1 MQSIVAKAWKSFP
14 TLRRIDRA
22 HHAPPLS
29 RMRGRAFITTRS
41 TQESDMADVTD
52 PTHEPESY
60 TDLPMQPTGSG
71 PADLEVAYEQMR
83 LAEEAEGTTGG
94 VPAAAVADAA
104 VPVSDAGA
112 IAENEAHLS

>member
-1 MQSIVAKAWKSFP
+1 
-14 TLRRIDRA
+14 
-22 HHAPPLS
+22 
-29 RMRGRAFITTRS
+29 
-41 TQESDMADVTD
+41 MADVTD

-60 TDLPMQPTGSG
+60 YRSADAADRVR

-94 VPAAAVADAA
+94 VPAAAVTDAA

-112 IAENEAHLS
+112 IAESEAHPS

>member
-1 MQSIVAKAWKSFP
+1 MCC
-14 TLRRIDRA
+14 RA
-22 HHAPPLS
+22 L
-29 RMRGRAFITTRS
+29 ITTRHA
-41 TQESDMADVTD
+41 QESDMADVND

-94 VPAAAVADAA
+94 VPTAAVADAA
-104 VPVSDAGA
+104 MPVSDAGA
-112 IAENEAHLS
+112 VAESEAHPS